1 MAPPESGSRLIFN
14 ADDFGRSESINE
26 AVIQAHRRG
35 LLTTASLMVN
45 EDAFEAAVEMARL
58 NPRLGVGLHLTLICG
73 HSALSH
79 DKVPGLV
86 NEQAQF
92 TDNPVSAGF
101 RYFFEKG
108 LRKQI
113 KAELEAQF
121 RKFRATGLSLD
132 HVNGHLH
139 MHLHPVVFKILME
152 HAAEWGISRMRW
164 TRDPFW
170 LNARLASGRWFYRAL
185 HATIYQV
192 LSAKALQSLE
202 ERGIKHTA
210 WVFGLLQN
218 EEVDQSYL
226 LKLLPALPRGDVEI
240 YSHPSTNRYKNELDA
255 LVIPAVLALV
265 EKLNLPLIRYQ
276 DL

>member
-1 MAPPESGSRLIFN
+1 
-14 ADDFGRSESINE
+14 
-26 AVIQAHRRG
+26 
-35 LLTTASLMVN
+35 
-45 EDAFEAAVEMARL
+45 
-58 NPRLGVGLHLTLICG
+58 LHLTLICG
-73 HSALSH
+73 HSALGH
-79 DKVPGLV
+79 DKIPGLV
-86 NEQAQF
+86 NEQGQF
-92 TDNPVSAGF
+92 TNNPVSAGF

-108 LRKQI
+108 LREQI
-113 KAELEAQF
+113 KAELAAQF
-121 RKFRATGLSLD
+121 RKFRETGLSLD

-170 LNARLASGRWFYRAL
+170 LNARVASGRWFYRAL
-185 HATIYQV
+185 HAAIYQV
-192 LSAKALQSLE
+192 LSAKALRCLD

-226 LKLLPALPRGDVEI
+226 LKLLPALPMGDVEI

-255 LVIPAVLALV
+255 LVSPAVLALV
-265 EKLNLPLIRYQ
+265 QKLNLPLIRYQ

>member
-26 AVIQAHRRG
+26 AVIQAHRSG

-73 HSALSH
+73 HSALGH
-79 DKVPGLV
+79 DKIPGLV
-86 NEQAQF
+86 NEQGEF

-108 LRKQI
+108 LRKEI
-113 KAELEAQF
+113 EAELEAQF

-139 MHLHPVVFKILME
+139 MHLHPAVFKILME
-152 HAAEWGISRMRW
+152 HAVEWGISRMRW

-170 LNARLASGRWFYRAL
+170 LNARLASGRWFYRGL
-185 HATIYQV
+185 HAAIYQV
-192 LSAKALQSLE
+192 LSAKALRCLE

-226 LKLLPALPRGDVEI
+226 LKLLPALPKGDVEI

-255 LVIPAVLALV
+255 LVSPAVLALV
-265 EKLNLPLIRYQ
+265 QKLNLPLIRYQ

>member
-1 MAPPESGSRLIFN
+1 MAPPKTGSRLIFN
-14 ADDFGRSESINE
+14 ADDFGRSRSINE
-26 AVIQAHRRG
+26 AVIQAHACG

-45 EDAFEAAVEMARL
+45 EEAFDEAVALARL

-73 HSALSH
+73 HSALGPQEI
-79 DKVPGLV
+79 PGLV
-86 NEQAQF
+86 NQRGEF
-92 TDNPVSAGF
+92 TDNPVSAGV
-101 RYFFEKG
+101 RYFFGKR
-108 LRKQI
+108 LRREI

-121 RKFRATGLSLD
+121 RKFRSTGLTLD

-139 MHLHPVVFKILME
+139 MHLHPTVFKILME

-192 LSAKALQSLE
+192 LSARALRCLR

-218 EEVDQSYL
+218 EEVDQDYL
-226 LKLLPALPRGDVEI
+226 LKLLPVLPHGDVEI
-240 YSHPSTNRYKNELDA
+240 YSHPSMERYKNELDA
-255 LVIPAVLALV
+255 LVSPAVLALV
-265 EKLNLPLIRYQ
+265 RKLNLAPIRYQ